1 MATTSKKHDELV
13 QLQRAAIDKLLAAG
27 WKIYD
32 LSGGTIFLR
41 RGDMVTS
48 VTSSGQVAPAPW

>member
-1 MATTSKKHDELV
+1 MASTEKKQDAV
-13 QLQRAAIDKLLAAG
+13 VDKLIASG

-48 VTSSGQVAPAPW
+48 VKSTGHVAPAPW